1 MPVKRS
7 EKFFVVLMMT
17 VISILGYGQGTVP
30 LGIYYQAVARD
41 NVGKELVS
49 KNIDVKFS
57 IIIDNPL
64 GTMVYQELHSH
75 ITTSKYGVFSLI
87 IGKGVQTG
95 GIYTDL
101 SQVNW
106 SHSLHYLK
114 VEVKFENDFI
124 EMGIMQFLSV
134 PYALYAQKSLEAG
147 PQGVKGDTGP
157 QGPQGIQGL
166 QGLKGETGPQGLK
179 GDTGPQGLQ
188 GVQGQKGDQG
198 DPASDK
204 QTLSLVGSDLS
215 ISIGNGGTP
224 STVNLSSINIPH
236 SLTLLG
242 DTLTISGG
250 NKVGLPNH
258 IQDLSLDINNKL
270 KITKN
275 LTATEIDLGVYK
287 QNLTYN
293 GTSGILSISN
303 GTGADLSTLK
313 TDAIQDIKLTGNH
326 LSIDKNASSVGVELS
341 KYLDNTDNQTLT
353 YSELDRSL
361 TITNGGPITLGSIVA
376 FRAGI
381 TTSLNMLNNTAQDL
395 IFDQVTGTNYYNE
408 GGYYN
413 PSSGTFQAPFN
424 GIYSFSVVMNLPI
437 GSSSVNI
444 KLTGTTFETIIGPTS
459 GSGYFR
465 ASLTMKLNKNEIV
478 NVALVQSNGFPVNP
492 YIISGTFS
500 GYRVY

>member
-7 EKFFVVLMMT
+7 VKFFIVLMMT

-49 KNIDVKFS
+49 KNIDIRFS
-57 IIIDNPL
+57 IISENPL
-64 GTMVYQELHSH
+64 GTVVYQELYSH
-75 ITTSKYGVFSLI
+75 VTTSKYGVFSLI

-101 SQVNW
+101 SQINW
-106 SHSLHYLK
+106 SHSVHYLK

-134 PYALYAQKSLEAG
+134 PYALYAEKSLEAG
-147 PQGVKGDTGP
+147 PQGSKGDTGP
-157 QGPQGIQGL
+157 QGI
-166 QGLKGETGPQGLK
+166 
-179 GDTGPQGLQ
+179 Q
-188 GVQGQKGDQG
+188 GVQGLKGDQG

-224 STVNLSSINIPH
+224 SAVNLSSVNIPH

-242 DTLTISGG
+242 DTLAISGG
-250 NKVGLPNH
+250 NKVGLPNQ
-258 IQDLSLDINNKL
+258 IQDLSLDINNIL
-270 KITKN
+270 KVSKSLLPGIDMTRFLDDKQQLSFNSSNNTLSITNGLLPVDLSN
-275 LTATEIDLGVYK
+275 LNQTLSFSPSDYK
-287 QNLTYN
+287 
-293 GTSGILSISN
+293 LSIS
-303 GTGADLSTLK
+303 GGASTVDLTSIK
-313 TDAIQDIKLTGNH
+313 TDAIQDIHLTGNQ
-326 LSIDKNASSVGVELS
+326 LTIDKNASSVGVDLS
-341 KYLDNTDNQTLT
+341 NYLQTLS
-353 YSELDRSL
+353 YSELDRTL
-361 TITNGGPITLGSIVA
+361 TITNRSPVPIGSIIA

-381 TTSLNMLNNTAQDL
+381 TTSLNMLIDTPTDL
-395 IFDQVTGTNYYNE
+395 IFDQITGTNYYND

-413 PSSGTFQAPFN
+413 PASGTFQDPFN

-459 GSGYFR
+459 GSGCFR
-465 ASLTMKLNKNEIV
+465 ANLTMRLNKNDIV
-478 NVALVQSNGFPVNP
+478 NVALVQSNTFPINP
-492 YIISGTFS
+492 YIISGSFS